1 MKYTFDNMIKK
12 KSDLEHLIFIIM
24 IYHMCVCD

>member
-1 MKYTFDNMIKK
+1 MKYTFDNMIK